1 MSEQRRPLGSGPRLA
16 PALDGPPR
24 CGRLAAELD
33 PPDPVVP
40 RDGEQAPEAALRPQ
54 RRALG
59 AGGAARA

>member
-24 CGRLAAELD
+24 RGRLPAELAA
-33 PPDPVVP
+33 PDPVVP
-40 RDGEQAPEAALRPQ
+40 PDGERAPAAVLRPQ

-59 AGGAARA
+59 AGGAART